1 MKVFD
6 IALKDIR
13 RSLRSAMGLVFMF
26 VIPLLVTGMF
36 YFMFGNIASQ
46 GDFDLPQTSVVIANL
61 DKGGPRLQAG
71 SENLPGDIQ
80 ADTLGELVVEVLRSE
95 DLADLLNVSL
105 APNAESARAAVDNQ
119 DAQVAIIIPVDFSRQ
134 FADLYGQAAVEFYQD
149 PALTIGPGI
158 VKSILNQFMDRMSA
172 IKIAMDVT
180 VEQIGTNNPA
190 LIGQVIQ
197 EILASSTE
205 QSEDLSATLL
215 DVRATQKTAAQ
226 AEKSDN
232 PLVAMIGPIMGGM
245 MIFYAFYTGTA
256 TAESILREEEER
268 TLPRLFT
275 TPTPQSTILSGK
287 FLAVFLTVMV
297 QVVVLLVAARLIF
310 RIQWGELIPVALMV
324 AGVVFVASSTGIF
337 INSLLKNT
345 KQGGVIFGG
354 FLTVTGMIGMISIFA
369 MNSPTGARLGNT
381 VSLLVPQGWA
391 VRGLLQAMNGLPV
404 TDVLLTTLVLLAWS
418 AVFFTIGVWRFKR
431 RYA

>member
-1 MKVFD
+1 MKIFD
-6 IALKDIR
+6 IALKDLT

-36 YFMFGNIASQ
+36 YFMFGNIARQ
-46 GDFDLPQTSVVIANL
+46 GDFDLPATKVVIANL
-61 DKGGPRLQAG
+61 DEGGPRLQAG

-95 DLADLLNVSL
+95 DLANLLNVSL
-105 APNAESARAAVDNQ
+105 APDAAAAHAAVDNRQ
-119 DAQVAIIIPVDFSRQ
+119 AEVAIIIPVDFSHQ
-134 FADLYGQAAVEFYQD
+134 FADLYGQAAVEFYHD
-149 PALTIGPGI
+149 PTLTIWPGI
-158 VKSILNQFMDRMSA
+158 VKSIMNQFMDRMSA

-180 VEQIGTNNPA
+180 LEQVETTDPA

-197 EILASSTE
+197 EILDSSTAK
-205 QSEDLSATLL
+205 SKDLPATLL
-215 DVRATQKTAAQ
+215 DVRAPQKTADQ
-226 AEKSDN
+226 AKESAN

-287 FLAVFLTVMV
+287 FLAVFLTVLV

-310 RIQWGELIPVALMV
+310 RIQWGHFIPVALLV
-324 AGVVFVASSTGIF
+324 VGVVFIASSFGIF
-337 INSLLKNT
+337 INSLLRT
-345 KQGGVIFGG
+345 AKQGGVVFGG
-354 FLTVTGMIGMISIFA
+354 VLTLTGMIGMISIFA
-369 MNSPTGARLGNT
+369 MNSPTASLLGNT

-391 VRGLLQAMNGLPV
+391 VRGLLQAMNGHPV
-404 TDVLLTTLVLLAWS
+404 TDVLLTTLVMLAWGMI
-418 AVFFTIGVWRFKR
+418 FFTIGVWRFNR

>member
-1 MKVFD
+1 MKILD
-6 IALKDIR
+6 IALKDLT

-36 YFMFGNIASQ
+36 YFMFGNIARQ
-46 GDFDLPQTSVVIANL
+46 GDFDLPATKVVIANL
-61 DKGGPRLQAG
+61 DEGGPRLQAG

-95 DLADLLNVSL
+95 DLANLLNVSL
-105 APNAESARAAVDNQ
+105 APDAAAAHAAVDNRQ
-119 DAQVAIIIPVDFSRQ
+119 AEVAIIIPVDFSHQ

-149 PALTIGPGI
+149 PTLTIGPGI
-158 VKSILNQFMDRMSA
+158 VKSIMNQFMDRMSA
-172 IKIAMDVT
+172 IKIAMDVMLEQ
-180 VEQIGTNNPA
+180 VETTDPA

-197 EILASSTE
+197 EILDSSTAK
-205 QSEDLSATLL
+205 SKDLPATLL
-215 DVRATQKTAAQ
+215 DVRAPQKTADQ
-226 AEKSDN
+226 AKESAN

-287 FLAVFLTVMV
+287 FLAVFLTVLV
-297 QVVVLLVAARLIF
+297 QVVVLLVVARLIF
-310 RIQWGELIPVALMV
+310 RIQWGHFIPVALLV
-324 AGVVFVASSTGIF
+324 VGVVFIASSFGIF
-337 INSLLKNT
+337 INSLLKT
-345 KQGGVIFGG
+345 AKQGGVVFGG
-354 FLTVTGMIGMISIFA
+354 VLTLTGMIGMISLFA
-369 MNSPTGARLGNT
+369 VNSPTASLLGNT

-391 VRGLLQAMNGLPV
+391 VRGLLQAMNGHPV
-404 TDVLLTTLVLLAWS
+404 MDVLLTTLVMLAWGV
-418 AVFFTIGVWRFKR
+418 VFFTIGVWRFNR

>member
-1 MKVFD
+1 MKILD
-6 IALKDIR
+6 IALKDLT

-36 YFMFGNIASQ
+36 YFMFGNIARQ
-46 GDFDLPQTSVVIANL
+46 GDFDLPATKVVIANL
-61 DKGGPRLQAG
+61 DEGGPRLQAG

-95 DLADLLNVSL
+95 DLANLLNVSL
-105 APNAESARAAVDNQ
+105 APDAAAAHAAVDNRQ
-119 DAQVAIIIPVDFSRQ
+119 AEVAIIIPVDFSHQ

-149 PALTIGPGI
+149 PTLTIGPGI
-158 VKSILNQFMDRMSA
+158 VKSIMNQFMDRMSA
-172 IKIAMDVT
+172 IKIAMDVMLEQ
-180 VEQIGTNNPA
+180 VETTDPA

-197 EILASSTE
+197 EILDSSTAK
-205 QSEDLSATLL
+205 SKDLPATLL
-215 DVRATQKTAAQ
+215 DVRAPQKTADQ
-226 AEKSDN
+226 AKESAN

-287 FLAVFLTVMV
+287 FLAVFLTVLV

-310 RIQWGELIPVALMV
+310 RIQWGHFIPVALLV
-324 AGVVFVASSTGIF
+324 VGVVFIASSFGIF
-337 INSLLKNT
+337 INSLLKT
-345 KQGGVIFGG
+345 AKQGGVVFGG
-354 FLTVTGMIGMISIFA
+354 VLTLTGMIGMISLFA
-369 MNSPTGARLGNT
+369 VNSPTASLLGNT

-391 VRGLLQAMNGLPV
+391 VRGLLQAMNGHPV
-404 TDVLLTTLVLLAWS
+404 MDVLLTTLVMLAWGV
-418 AVFFTIGVWRFKR
+418 VFFTIGVWRFNR

>member
-1 MKVFD
+1 MKIFD
-6 IALKDIR
+6 IALKDLT

-36 YFMFGNIASQ
+36 YFMFGNIARQ
-46 GDFDLPQTSVVIANL
+46 GDFDLPATKVVIANL
-61 DKGGPRLQAG
+61 DEGGPRLQAG

-95 DLADLLNVSL
+95 DLANLLNVSL
-105 APNAESARAAVDNQ
+105 APDAAAAHAAVDNRQ
-119 DAQVAIIIPVDFSRQ
+119 AEVAIIIPVDFSHQ

-149 PALTIGPGI
+149 PTLTIGPGI
-158 VKSILNQFMDRMSA
+158 VKSIMNQFMDRMSA

-180 VEQIGTNNPA
+180 LEQVETTDPA

-197 EILASSTE
+197 EILDSSTAK
-205 QSEDLSATLL
+205 SKDLPATLL
-215 DVRATQKTAAQ
+215 DVRAPQKTADQ
-226 AEKSDN
+226 AKESAN

-287 FLAVFLTVMV
+287 FLAVFLTVLV

-310 RIQWGELIPVALMV
+310 RIQWGHFIPVALLV
-324 AGVVFVASSTGIF
+324 VGVVFIASSFGIF
-337 INSLLKNT
+337 INSLLRT
-345 KQGGVIFGG
+345 AKQGGVVFGG
-354 FLTVTGMIGMISIFA
+354 VLTLTGMIGMISIFA
-369 MNSPTGARLGNT
+369 MNSPTASLLGNT

-391 VRGLLQAMNGLPV
+391 VRGLLQAMNGHPV
-404 TDVLLTTLVLLAWS
+404 MDVLLTTLVMLAWGMI
-418 AVFFTIGVWRFKR
+418 FFTIGVWRFNR